1 MHPEKA
7 RANAELHGHG
17 RHIHK
22 TTRTFDNRMRNI
34 SNAVLLALAI
44 ITITAC
50 TGKKNEKTFVQ
61 PCKTIIAQRCNL
73 ENKWYYVG
81 EVKAKTS
88 TGIGFRVPGTVMK
101 VYVNEGDQVTKGQ
114 LLAELD
120 PQDMQNS
127 YNMARA
133 TLNQAEDAMRR
144 VNIMHSDQS
153 ISDIKYVEVQTKLE
167 QARSMYSAAKKRL
180 DDTRLFAPV
189 SGTIGRRNIE
199 VGENYGMLLSAFTIL
214 DLSEV
219 MVKIPIP
226 EREISKIKKGDEA
239 KICVLALGDSTFFN
253 ARISEIGVA
262 SDPLTHSYEARLSVK
277 NGQRKLMEGMVCN
290 VQLWPKSTQGQHGF
304 ILPVNAVKLNPD
316 DNHYVW
322 VVRDGKAYRQSVD
335 IGMYSKDG
343 VVVYGGIRDGEHVI
357 TEGQSKICEGQ
368 TVKEIR

>member
-1 MHPEKA
+1 MK
-7 RANAELHGHG
+7 
-17 RHIHK
+17 I
-22 TTRTFDNRMRNI
+22 RNI
-34 SNAVLLALAI
+34 ANGTLLALAAI
-44 ITITAC
+44 SMVAC
-50 TGKKNEKTFVQ
+50 KAKKSEKTFVQ
-61 PCKTIIAQRCNL
+61 PCKTITAKLCTL

-101 VYVNEGDQVTKGQ
+101 VYVSEGDQVAKGQ

-120 PQDMQNS
+120 PQDMLNS

-144 VNIMHSDQS
+144 VNIMHNEQS
-153 ISDIKYVEVQTKLE
+153 VSDIKYVEVQTKLE

-180 DDTRLFAPV
+180 DDTKLYAPV
-189 SGTIGRRNIE
+189 AGVIGKRNIE

-214 DLSEV
+214 DLSDV

-239 KICVLALGDSTFFN
+239 KICVLALGDSTFFD
-253 ARISEIGVA
+253 AKVSEIGVA
-262 SDPLTHSYEARLSVK
+262 SDPLTHSYEARLNVK
-277 NGQRKLMEGMVCN
+277 NSQRKLMEGMVCN
-290 VQLWPKSTQGQHGF
+290 VQLWPKSTQGQQGF
-304 ILPVNAVKLNPD
+304 ILPVNAVKLNPND
-316 DNHYVW
+316 HHYVW

-335 IGMYSKDG
+335 VGMYSKDG
-343 VVVYGGIRDGEHVI
+343 VIVYGGIRNGEHII

-368 TVKEIR
+368 TIKETR